1 MVIDGIRSGGGSVS
15 SSTVAFSS
23 AVSAADDG
31 GGTDERSRLAI
42 LAECRRAFW
51 KMDEVSRLEA
61 VKLSLP

>member
-23 AVSAADDG
+23 AVSAAEDG

-51 KMDEVSRLEA
+51 NMDEVSRLEA